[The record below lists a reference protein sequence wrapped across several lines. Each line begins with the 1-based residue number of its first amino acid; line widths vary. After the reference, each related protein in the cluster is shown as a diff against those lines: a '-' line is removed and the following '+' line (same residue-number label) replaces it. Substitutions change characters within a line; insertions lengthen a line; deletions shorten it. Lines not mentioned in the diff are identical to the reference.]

1 MFDDACNANPKLVLS
16 AGRCVPIFQILLASK
31 ATLKITIFSVGGRC
45 GILCGFVIRCGG
57 TLFLLLAESSELGL
71 LL

>member
-31 ATLKITIFSVGGRC
+31 ATFKIMIFGGRC